1 MQTLDWYYVGTMS
14 DWYKRWTGTNVRLVQ
29 RSEWYKPWTRTD
41 IRLVQTSDWYK
52 CIFIELSSVCNYL
65 SLNWKC
71 FNYGF
76 MYSKQKLGTYLV
88 FDSPT
93 TSNTSNDLK
102 WPPKWKCLNY
112 GFMYIEYQTKA
123 RNSENIVAAT
133 NLAFDPLII
142 SNKL

>member
-1 MQTLDWYYVGTMS
+1 MAVAIYMWWYHNKHWTQKRHTVQMSDCTKVRLVKMSNCYKWRTGANLGLVQTS
-14 DWYKRWTGTNVRLVQ
+14 DWYQRRTGANVGLVQ

-76 MYSKQKLGTYLV
+76 MYSKQARNISSIWL
-88 FDSPT
+88 
-93 TSNTSNDLK
+93 SNDL
-102 WPPKWKCLNY
+102 
-112 GFMYIEYQTKA
+112 
-123 RNSENIVAAT
+123 
-133 NLAFDPLII
+133 
-142 SNKL
+142 

>member
-1 MQTLDWYYVGTMS
+1 MSNCYKWRTGANLGLVLCWYNVGLVQTLHWYKHQTGTNVGLVQTLDWY
-14 DWYKRWTGTNVRLVQ
+14 KPWTGTNVGLVQ
-29 RSEWYKPWTRTD
+29 M
-41 IRLVQTSDWYK
+41 SDWYK

-65 SLNWKC
+65 SLNLKC

-102 WPPKWKCLNY
+102 WPPKWKYLNY
-112 GFMYIEYQTKA
+112 GFMYIVYQTK
-123 RNSENIVAAT
+123 RI
-133 NLAFDPLII
+133 
-142 SNKL
+142 